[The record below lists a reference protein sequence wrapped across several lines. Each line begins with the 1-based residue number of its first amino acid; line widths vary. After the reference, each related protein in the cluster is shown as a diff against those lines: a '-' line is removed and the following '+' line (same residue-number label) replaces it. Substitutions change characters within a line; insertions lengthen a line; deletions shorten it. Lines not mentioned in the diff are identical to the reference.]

1 MNLFSDRDMILFGF
15 GFLFGGIPVTH
26 ALAWSFLYLVHHPD
40 VVSNMQK
47 EIDNIIGKSRLPTM
61 DDRPS
66 LPYCQAVIYEV
77 LRMASVS
84 SGAPAHVLSA
94 DIQVNGYTLPKDAWL
109 IPGLSTI
116 NWDPSIH
123 PEPEKFNPNRFI
135 NHEGQLFGF
144 EKVYTSFFIGNV
156 FNCFSSFFFLTKT
169 LVTL

>member
-1 MNLFSDRDMILFGF
+1 MILFGF
-15 GFLFGGIPVTH
+15 GFLFGGIPVTQ

-47 EIDNIIGKSRLPTM
+47 EIDNIIGKNRLPTIE
-61 DDRPS
+61 DRPS

-94 DIQVNGYTLPKDAWL
+94 DIEVNGYTLPKDAWL

-123 PEPEKFNPNRFI
+123 TEPEKFNPGRFI
-135 NHEGQLFGF
+135 NDEGQLFGY
-144 EKVYTSFFIGNV
+144 EKVYTSFFIG
-156 FNCFSSFFFLTKT
+156 KT
-169 LVTL
+169 